1 MKTIDLITYI
11 SPIISVVVILVIYF
25 NIKVNSLAK
34 KHEDYKNDE
43 FRQSIEKQITS
54 LTKELT
60 VNESRFNNI
69 NHLITDAQT
78 SNLGDKNKYKKNSN
92 SINTELFLKNIGL
105 SDIPDVNDEQVF
117 VLTPFNDEYQ
127 AQYNAIKSVITDS
140 GFKCTRG
147 DDSNLSS
154 NILTHIIEQ
163 IAKSRVVIANISGR
177 NPNVFYELG
186 IAHALGKPV
195 VIVSESLADI
205 PFDINNSR
213 ILAFQSIDEL
223 KRELRIWFTKTLAK
237 A

>member
-1 MKTIDLITYI
+1 MEIIDLVTYI
-11 SPIISVVVILVIYF
+11 SPIISVVLALVIYF
-25 NIKVNSLAK
+25 NLKVNSLSK
-34 KHEDYKNDE
+34 KYEDYKNDE

-69 NHLITDAQT
+69 NHLLSDAQV
-78 SNLGDKNKYKKNSN
+78 SSLGNKKKYKANN
-92 SINTELFLKNIGL
+92 ESINTSQFLNSIGL
-105 SDIPDVNDEQVF
+105 SKIPPIDDEQVF
-117 VLTPFNDEYQ
+117 VLTPFNDEYEE
-127 AQYNAIKSVITDS
+127 QYEAIKSVITTS
-140 GFKCTRG
+140 GFNCTRG

-213 ILAFQSIDEL
+213 ILAFQDIDEL
-223 KRELRIWFTKTLAK
+223 KTELRVWFTKTLAK